1 MTQILEIER
10 KFIVVSPPSNLE
22 GYPHEEIWQGYV
34 AADPNGTVVR
44 LRRKGD
50 HFFETVKSKGLRAR
64 LEIEVALT
72 REQFD
77 ALWPAT
83 EGRRLRKIRYEIPDH
98 GYTIELDRYLGP
110 LEGFF
115 TAEVEFPSHE
125 EAAAY
130 EPPSWFGREV
140 TMDPRYKNLSLATVG
155 LPQDAPRQT
164 DGGA

>member
-1 MTQILEIER
+1 MSQTLEIER
-10 KFIVVSPPSNLE
+10 KFIIDTPPPNLE
-22 GYPHEEIWQGYV
+22 DFPHKEIWQGYV

-44 LRRKGD
+44 LRRKGEQ
-50 HFFETVKSKGLRAR
+50 FFETVKSAGLRAR

-83 EGRRLRKIRYEIPDH
+83 EGRRLRKIRYEIPDRA
-98 GYTIELDRYLGP
+98 YTIELDVYLGP

-130 EPPSWFGREV
+130 VPPPWFGREV
-140 TMDPRYKNLSLATVG
+140 TMDPRYKNLSLAAHG
-155 LPQDAPRQT
+155 LPEA
-164 DGGA
+164 